1 MAINPN
7 TNFTAGQVLTADQAN
22 RWPRGV
28 MALDEPTAN
37 ILFGAETVTATTAT
51 FTAVANRYYKITYF
65 EPKMPYVQAGNS
77 TVMRIRLTNVTGT
90 VLQVSTVINQDGGA
104 NAFGPTLCTT
114 VVTFSAGNTVIVGT
128 LTSPGLAVTAERAA
142 TSPALLLVEDIGPA

>member
-28 MALDEPTAN
+28 MAYVVKTTDSALTT
-37 ILFGAETVTATTAT
+37 AETVWLTAT

-65 EPKMPYVQAGNS
+65 EGDVGSNNTGGAIAVLRSGTTTAGTELQFSREQADSGTSVSINS
-77 TVMRIRLTNVTGT
+77 TVLATFAAGTANVVATLRLTVGTGT
-90 VLQVSTVINQDGGA
+90 ASHSATRPAVLI
-104 NAFGPTLCTT
+104 
-114 VVTFSAGNTVIVGT
+114 
-128 LTSPGLAVTAERAA
+128 
-142 TSPALLLVEDIGPA
+142 VEDVGPA